1 MVHQLDDSVLQRLLD
16 ESARRDL
23 PVDRRLSRIAHL
35 MGKYRAELV
44 KPKAF
49 VCLTEGYQASDAL
62 LADLLKACAAGLDV
76 HKRPRW
82 LEFVEALPRT
92 ATGKIQRFKLYEY

>member
-1 MVHQLDDSVLQRLLD
+1 MLECAVIGQRD
-16 ESARRDL
+16 Q
-23 PVDRRLSRIAHL
+23 
-35 MGKYRAELV
+35 AELV

-49 VCLTEGYQASDAL
+49 VCLHEGYDASDAL
-62 LADLLKACAAGLDV
+62 LAELLQACTQALEA

-92 ATGKIQRFKLYEY
+92 ATGKIQRFKLYESR

>member
-1 MVHQLDDSVLQRLLD
+1 VLECAVIGQRD
-16 ESARRDL
+16 Q
-23 PVDRRLSRIAHL
+23 
-35 MGKYRAELV
+35 AELV

-49 VCLTEGYQASDAL
+49 ICLHQGYQASDAL
-62 LADLLKACAAGLDV
+62 RAELLQACAKSLEA

-92 ATGKIQRFKLYEY
+92 ATGKIQRFKLSA